1 MATDSGQGTA
11 NNCLDSEVLT
21 VAWLFQMRSAAMFYS
36 FNCSSLICSGG
47 NQCSWLHHLKREPP
61 DTSSDQSA
69 TITSLR
75 RRATSQLS
83 SRSRSPLFHVL
94 KLRSVNYLY
103 GIRQCQS
110 WWGTP
115 GWLTWYCTA
124 LYVVKFT
131 LIMKQM
137 DTWTWD
143 HFPVHILTMWCAM
156 CRVALG
162 SPRTPW
168 CFWHIQST
176 YKIFLQKD
184 KLYLKSLRNKH
195 LSSSD
200 KENVLLT
207 LTLTVHLTE
216 IFIAWKRAPNYFN
229 DLIFTICH
237 QETLGEG
244 LFFQHVAVF
253 LMWHWTSCHRKVRS
267 RYYCWQH
274 WRQRSW
280 SGLFWQQWSLY

>member
-1 MATDSGQGTA
+1 MQWWQS
-11 NNCLDSEVLT
+11 
-21 VAWLFQMRSAAMFYS
+21 
-36 FNCSSLICSGG
+36 
-47 NQCSWLHHLKREPP
+47 QCSWLHHLKREPP

-176 YKIFLQKD
+176 YKIFLQED

-216 IFIAWKRAPNYFN
+216 IFIAWKRAPN
-229 DLIFTICH
+229 
-237 QETLGEG
+237 
-244 LFFQHVAVF
+244 
-253 LMWHWTSCHRKVRS
+253 
-267 RYYCWQH
+267 
-274 WRQRSW
+274 
-280 SGLFWQQWSLY
+280 

>member
-1 MATDSGQGTA
+1 
-11 NNCLDSEVLT
+11 
-21 VAWLFQMRSAAMFYS
+21 MRRRSAMFYS

-61 DTSSDQSA
+61 VTSSDQSA

-137 DTWTWD
+137 YTWTWE
-143 HFPVHILTMWCAM
+143 HFPVHILTMCNVRPSATH
-156 CRVALG
+156 ALHG
-162 SPRTPW
+162 VFGTYK
-168 CFWHIQST
+168 ST
-176 YKIFLQKD
+176 YKIFLQKG
-184 KLYLKSLRNKH
+184 KLYLKSSQNKH
-195 LSSSD
+195 
-200 KENVLLT
+200 
-207 LTLTVHLTE
+207 
-216 IFIAWKRAPNYFN
+216 
-229 DLIFTICH
+229 CH
-237 QETLGEG
+237 PQMYL
-244 LFFQHVAVF
+244 
-253 LMWHWTSCHRKVRS
+253 
-267 RYYCWQH
+267 
-274 WRQRSW
+274 
-280 SGLFWQQWSLY
+280 